1 MIKKLNLLQQNL
13 NGLEG
18 EAMCNALNNAPAQC
32 CNIYQAINIRTS
44 IS

>member
-1 MIKKLNLLQQNL
+1 MIKKTESMQQNL

-32 CNIYQAINIRTS
+32 CNI
-44 IS
+44 